1 MPITEQMDALLGGRT
16 SPREAIR
23 GLMERELKSE

>member
-1 MPITEQMDALLGGRT
+1 MPITMQMDAILRGQT

-23 GLMERELKSE
+23 ELMERELKAE